1 MESSS
6 ENTANF
12 FFQKYNFP
20 EGTTWKRLNTE
31 TALKLLLGD
40 FRFFRSVSSY
50 YLVFPLIGLG
60 KVPLTE
66 RRFSK
71 INGSVR

>member
-1 MESSS
+1 MLCADGGVLNVDCMYTMYYTYISIYIFELYS
-6 ENTANF
+6 E
-12 FFQKYNFP
+12 QYVLP
-20 EGTTWKRLNTE
+20 VSLY
-31 TALKLLLGD
+31 LLELY
-40 FRFFRSVSSY
+40 SAHYHV
-50 YLVFPLIGLG
+50 GLG